1 MPNRRPVLYRLIPGC
16 GGTSRE
22 QLREHWGTG
31 PGPVRSRTP
40 SALRSSI
47 HPDQLAGEQR
57 FRADLVAYLDT
68 LPVGELAE
76 LPSSRQQ
83 RLQLG
88 VLLVALNERLPDAYK
103 LLLPAGH
110 PAAGEGWRGSL

>member
-57 FRADLVAYLDT
+57 
-68 LPVGELAE
+68 
-76 LPSSRQQ
+76 
-83 RLQLG
+83 LQLG

>member
-83 RLQLG
+83 RL
-88 VLLVALNERLPDAYK
+88 PDAYK